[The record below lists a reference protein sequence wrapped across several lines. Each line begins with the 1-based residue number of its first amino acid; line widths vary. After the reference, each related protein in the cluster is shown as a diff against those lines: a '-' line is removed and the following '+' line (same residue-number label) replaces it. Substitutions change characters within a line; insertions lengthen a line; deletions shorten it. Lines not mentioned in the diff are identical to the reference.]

1 MPSVHS
7 RVLRMQTVPIRS
19 SGINKGLRVIIHC
32 GFAML
37 LLSMSTT
44 VAQGE
49 RIKHLVDIEGV
60 RSNALIG
67 YGLVVGLNATGDSSN
82 SSPFTINS
90 ITAML
95 ERYGINVRSKLS
107 SMKPKNIA
115 AVMVTASLPPFAK
128 PGQRLDVTVSSLGDA
143 KSLRGGTLLI
153 TPLLGGN
160 GQAYAVAQGA
170 VAVGGFT
177 VGGRAANQTKGH
189 PTVGRIPNGA
199 HVEKP
204 SPVMLKA
211 NQDKIIL
218 MLRNP
223 DFTTAKRMQ
232 DAINAYFRADM
243 ARAEDAGTI
252 SVWNPEANAIELIA
266 QLEQIELTTDHAAV
280 VIMDERTGTIV
291 MGQDVSIDTVAV
303 AHGNI
308 SVSVTES
315 PQVSQPNAFASGK
328 TTKVDRTD
336 IQVKEDEA
344 QLVVLPRKVSL
355 RDLVAALNAVG
366 ATPSDLIA
374 VLQAIKAAGALHA
387 ELRII

>member
-1 MPSVHS
+1 MPSNSWSSHRRYVA
-7 RVLRMQTVPIRS
+7 IRYK
-19 SGINKGLRVIIHC
+19 GIRDRSFITIVRRGV
-32 GFAML
+32 AVL
-37 LLSMSTT
+37 LLSILATT
-44 VAQGE
+44 AQAE
-49 RIKHLVDIEGV
+49 RIKNLVAIEGV

-90 ITAML
+90 VAAML
-95 ERYGINVRSKLS
+95 DRFGINVREKLS

-115 AVMVTASLPPFAK
+115 AVMVTASLPPFAR
-128 PGQRLDVTVSSLGDA
+128 PGQKVDVTVSSLGDA
-143 KSLRGGTLLI
+143 KSLRGGTLLL
-153 TPLLGGN
+153 TPLLGGD
-160 GQAYAVAQGA
+160 GQVYAVAQGA
-170 VAVGGFT
+170 LTVGGFT
-177 VGGRAANQTKGH
+177 ASGRASSQTKGH

-199 HVEKP
+199 HIEKLAP
-204 SPVMLKA
+204 TMLKT
-211 NQDKIIL
+211 NQARIIL

-223 DFTTAKRMQ
+223 DFSTAKRMQ
-232 DAINAYFRADM
+232 DAINAHFGSNM

-252 SVWNPEANAIELIA
+252 SVLNPGANAIDLIA
-266 QLEQIELTTDHAAV
+266 QLEQIELTTDHPAM

-291 MGQDVSIDTVAV
+291 MGQDISIDTVAV

-315 PQVSQPNAFASGK
+315 PQISQPNAFAAGK
-328 TTKVDRTD
+328 TAKVDRTD
-336 IQVKEDEA
+336 LQVQEDKA

-355 RDLVAALNAVG
+355 RDLVDALNAVG

-387 ELRII
+387 ELKVI